1 VGALTNFGGAEL
13 LGSNSYI
20 QRKMLHPLQLAV
32 KTYCEINYLWGKTAE
47 SPIRTHGYAH
57 SPDSASL
64 PLN

>member
-1 VGALTNFGGAEL
+1 MGALTNFGGAEL

-47 SPIRTHGYAH
+47 SPIRTHG
-57 SPDSASL
+57 
-64 PLN
+64 